1 MLHGEVHGALEAL
14 DAGVDHLPRQP
25 PERLLDV
32 QVEVRV
38 VQVVVPQ
45 PFCIGSPDHTHAA
58 QPPFRS
64 GNKKKRTGSRRE
76 HGGIE
81 ARSDPGLP
89 YFLRREETAC
99 MWMRASG
106 LRRGFT
112 SQLDS
117 ADIIDDMVAE
127 VSFVLRGGGMRFPL
141 RLLAFVG
148 EEERLWAWVWTR
160 SRAEAYGRSR

>member
-1 MLHGEVHGALEAL
+1 MSRSKYGSYRSSYLSPFGS
-14 DAGVDHLPRQP
+14 DHRITRTQHNIHS
-25 PERLLDV
+25 D
-32 QVEVRV
+32 Q
-38 VQVVVPQ
+38 
-45 PFCIGSPDHTHAA
+45 
-58 QPPFRS
+58 
-64 GNKKKRTGSRRE
+64 GNKKKRTRSRRE

-99 MWMRASG
+99 MWRRASG

-127 VSFVLRGGGMRFPL
+127 VSFVLRGGGMRFPFASS
-141 RLLAFVG
+141 LLW
-148 EEERLWAWVWTR
+148 EKERRRRWAWVRTR
-160 SRAEAYGRSR
+160 SLGQGRTEDRENGLDLHGP